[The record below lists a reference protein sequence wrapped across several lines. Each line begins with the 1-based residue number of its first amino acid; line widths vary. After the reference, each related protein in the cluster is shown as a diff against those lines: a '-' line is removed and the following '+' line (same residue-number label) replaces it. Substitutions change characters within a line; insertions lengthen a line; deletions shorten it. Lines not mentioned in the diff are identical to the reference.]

1 MGTQESIGA
10 LRMAYSHMEQILSRT
25 KKLCHELGAVIKSEQ
40 PALVTDTL
48 RIRVFSRRL
57 ATIRLILH
65 GFADSVMAD
74 LPASGGRG
82 VTLEVRQEQEHPLTE
97 TNSWCSFG
105 YQLVH

>member
-1 MGTQESIGA
+1 VGTQESIGA
-10 LRMAYSHMEQILSRT
+10 LRTAYSHMEQILSRT
-25 KKLCHELGAVIKSEQ
+25 KKMCHELGAVIKSEQ

-74 LPASGGRG
+74 LPASGGR